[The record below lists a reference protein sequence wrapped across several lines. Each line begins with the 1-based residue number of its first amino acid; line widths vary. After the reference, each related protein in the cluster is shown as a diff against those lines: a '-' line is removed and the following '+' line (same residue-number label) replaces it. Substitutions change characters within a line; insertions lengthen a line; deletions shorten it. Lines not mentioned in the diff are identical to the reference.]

1 MNLNDFAKQLS
12 EFYDDLRQIADEAV
26 GGFAIDSPAP
36 SSDRPRSRGPAVLR
50 NREDDDEDEIKNP
63 LEEKDN
69 RFMRVMIDFDKTI
82 YSAKSGWNDGRLEDD
97 PFPGAKKSID
107 TLKKKGYEIV
117 IFSTRAS
124 QGAAEEFQN
133 NLEDEIQ
140 NINNYLVN
148 HGIYFDRITG
158 EKLAADF
165 YIDDKVVL
173 IKDGNW
179 KDVMS
184 QIKKREK
191 SL

>member
-1 MNLNDFAKQLS
+1 MNLNVFAKQLS
-12 EFYDDLRQIADEAV
+12 EFYDDLRQIADEAA

-36 SSDRPRSRGPAVLR
+36 PVMKSYEAKKKKKKILDA
-50 NREDDDEDEIKNP
+50 I
-63 LEEKDN
+63 EEGETKFN
-69 RFMRVMIDFDKTI
+69 RVMIDFDKTI
-82 YSAKSGWNDGRLEDD
+82 YSAKSGWNDGKLDDD
-97 PFPGAKKSID
+97 PFPGAKESID
-107 TLKKKGYEIV
+107 ELKKKGYEIV

-124 QGAAEEFQN
+124 QGAAKEFKHD
-133 NLEDEIQ
+133 LEDMVQSIK
-140 NINNYLVN
+140 NYLTN
-148 HGIYFDRITG
+148 YGIYFDRITG

-184 QIKKREK
+184 QIQKREK

>member
-12 EFYDDLRQIADEAV
+12 EFYDDLRQIADEAA

-36 SSDRPRSRGPAVLR
+36 PVMKSYDAKKKKK
-50 NREDDDEDEIKNP
+50 EDPDP
-63 LEEKDN
+63 LEEGG
-69 RFMRVMIDFDKTI
+69 RFNRVMIDFDKTI

-97 PFPGAKKSID
+97 PFPGAKESID
-107 TLKKKGYEIV
+107 ELKKKGYEIV
-117 IFSTRAS
+117 IYSTRAS
-124 QGAAEEFQN
+124 EAAAQEFGN

-140 NINNYLVN
+140 NIKNYLVN
-148 HGIYFDRITG
+148 NGIYFDRITG

-173 IKDGNW
+173 IKNGNW

>member
-97 PFPGAKKSID
+97 PFPGAKESID
-107 TLKKKGYEIV
+107 ILKKKGYEII

-148 HGIYFDRITG
+148 HGINFDRITG